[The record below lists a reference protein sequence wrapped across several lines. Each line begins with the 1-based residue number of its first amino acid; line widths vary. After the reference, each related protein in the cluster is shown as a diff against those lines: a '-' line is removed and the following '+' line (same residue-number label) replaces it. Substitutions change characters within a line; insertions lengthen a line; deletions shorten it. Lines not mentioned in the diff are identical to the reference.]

1 MRVLIKNAVIVA
13 PGYPA
18 HGKNSDIFIEDGII
32 AKIAENIEATSDKV
46 ISEKNLHISVGWMD
60 CFADFGEPGGE
71 HRETMAN
78 GLNAAAAGGFTSVM
92 LVPNTEPV
100 TENKSQVEYLIQKSA
115 QSAVDV
121 LPVAAVTKGIKGKEL
136 NEMYELFTNG
146 ALAFSDGY
154 QPIQTSGILQKAL
167 QYVLPFKGTIIQ
179 LPNDETIGK
188 NGLMNE
194 GIYSTR
200 LGLAGK
206 PALSEELMVARD
218 IELLR
223 YTQSALH
230 FTGISTRKSLELI
243 KAAKKDNLRVSCSV
257 APYHLYF
264 TDEDI
269 EGYDTNLKVNP
280 PLRTADDRQAL
291 RDGLMKGD
299 IDFIASHHQPWDWD
313 HKVCEFDKAAFGME
327 GLESVFG
334 VAGASGISVESFIK
348 MQTENIRKVFNL
360 PNLSFVEG
368 EKANLTLFLPGQE
381 FVFEENNI
389 FSKSRNNAFIG
400 KKLKGKVFGIINK
413 DRLFLN

>member
-13 PGYPA
+13 PGSPA

-32 AKIAENIEATSDKV
+32 AKIAESIEGPADKV
-46 ISEKNLHISVGWMD
+46 IGAKNLHVSVGWMD

-71 HRETMAN
+71 QRETMAN

-92 LVPNTEPV
+92 LVPDTDPV
-100 TENKSQVEYLIQKSA
+100 TDNKSQVEYLIQKST

-121 LPVAAVTKGIKGKEL
+121 FPIAAVTKGIKGKEL

-146 ALAFSDGY
+146 SAAFSDGY

-167 QYVLPFKGTIIQ
+167 QYVIPFKGTIIQ
-179 LPNDETIGK
+179 LPNDESIGK

-223 YTQSALH
+223 YTQSAIH

-243 KAAKKDNLRVSCSV
+243 VAAKKDNLRVSCSV
-257 APYHLYF
+257 TPYHLYF
-264 TDEDI
+264 IDSDI
-269 EGYDTNLKVNP
+269 KDYDTNLKVNP
-280 PLRTADDRQAL
+280 PLRTEEDRQAL
-291 RDGLMKGD
+291 RDGVINGD

-334 VAGASGISVESFIK
+334 VVRACGISVENFIR
-348 MQTENIRKVFNL
+348 MQTENIRTVFNL
-360 PNLSFVEG
+360 ATFSLKEG
-368 EKANLTLFLPGQE
+368 EKANLTLFVPEQE
-381 FVFEENNI
+381 YVFEEANI

-400 KKLKGKVFGIINK
+400 KTLIGKVIGIINK
-413 DRLFLN
+413 DKLFLN

>member
-1 MRVLIKNAVIVA
+1 MKVLIKNAVIVA
-13 PGYPA
+13 PGSSA
-18 HGKNSDIFIEDGII
+18 HGKNSDIFIEDSII
-32 AKIAENIEATSDKV
+32 AKIDESIEAKADKV
-46 ISEKNLHISVGWMD
+46 ISEKNLHVSVGWMD

-78 GLNAAAAGGFTSVM
+78 GMNAAAAGGFTSVM
-92 LVPNTEPV
+92 LVPNTDPV
-100 TENKSQVEYLIQKSA
+100 TDNKSQVDYLIQKSA

-121 LPVAAVTKGIKGKEL
+121 LPIAAVTKGIKGKEL

-154 QPIQTSGILQKAL
+154 QSIQSSGILQKAL
-167 QYVLPFKGTIIQ
+167 QYVLPFNGTIIQ
-179 LPNDETIGK
+179 IPNDETIGR
-188 NGLMNE
+188 NGLVNE
-194 GIYSTR
+194 GVYSTR
-200 LGLAGK
+200 FGLAGK

-243 KAAKKDNLRVSCSV
+243 ISAKKDNLRVSCSV
-257 APYHLYF
+257 TPYHLYF

-291 RDGLMKGD
+291 RDGLMNGD

-334 VAGASGISVESFIK
+334 VAGACNIPVESFIK
-348 MQTENIRKVFNL
+348 MQTENIRKVFNMRPL
-360 PNLSFVEG
+360 VFAEG
-368 EKANLTLFLPGQE
+368 EKANLTLFVPGE
-381 FVFEENNI
+381 KFLFEETNI

-400 KKLKGKVFGIINK
+400 KSLVGKVFGIINK
-413 DRLFLN
+413 DKLFLN

>member
-1 MRVLIKNAVIVA
+1 MKVLIKNAVIVD
-13 PGYPA
+13 PGSPA

-32 AKIAENIEATSDKV
+32 AKISESIDLAADKV
-46 ISEKNLHISVGWMD
+46 ISENNLHVSVGWMD

-71 HRETMAN
+71 HRETMIH

-92 LVPNTEPV
+92 LVPNTDPV
-100 TENKSQVEYLIQKSA
+100 TDNKSQVEYLIQKSV

-121 LPVAAVTKGIKGKEL
+121 FPVAAVTKGLKGKEL
-136 NEMYELFTNG
+136 NEMYELFTTG

-154 QPIQTSGILQKAL
+154 QSIQTSGILQKAL
-167 QYVLPFKGTIIQ
+167 QYVLPFNGTIIQ

-188 NGLMNE
+188 HGLVNE

-230 FTGISTRKSLELI
+230 FTGITTRKSLELI
-243 KAAKKDNLRVSCSV
+243 IAAKKDNLRVSCSV
-257 APYHLYF
+257 TPYHLYF
-264 TDEDI
+264 IDEDI
-269 EGYDTNLKVNP
+269 KDYDTNLKVNP
-280 PLRTADDRQAL
+280 PLRTGDDRQAL
-291 RDGLMKGD
+291 RDGLMNGD

-334 VAGASGISVESFIK
+334 VAGAVGVSTDSFIK
-348 MQTENIRKVFNL
+348 MQTENIRKIFNL
-360 PNLSFVEG
+360 GDLSLAEG
-368 EKANLTLFLPGQE
+368 QKANLTLFVPEQE
-381 FVFEENNI
+381 FVFEESNI

-400 KKLKGKVFGIINK
+400 KTLRGKVFGIINK

>member
-1 MRVLIKNAVIVA
+1 MKVLIKNAVIVA
-13 PGYPA
+13 PGSPT

-32 AKIAENIEATSDKV
+32 ARIAESIELDADKV
-46 ISEKNLHISVGWMD
+46 ISENNLHVSIGWMD

-92 LVPNTEPV
+92 LVPNTDPV
-100 TENKSQVEYLIQKSA
+100 TDNKSQVEYLIQKSV
-115 QSAVDV
+115 QSATDIF
-121 LPVAAVTKGIKGKEL
+121 PVAAVTKGIKGKEL

-146 ALAFSDGY
+146 ALAFSDGH
-154 QPIQTSGILQKAL
+154 QSIQSSGLLQKAL

-179 LPNDETIGK
+179 IPNDETIGK

-257 APYHLYF
+257 TPYHLYF
-264 TDEDI
+264 IDKDI

-291 RDGLMKGD
+291 RDGLTNGD

-313 HKVCEFDKAAFGME
+313 YKVCEFDKAAFGME

-334 VAGASGISVESFIK
+334 VAGACSISVENFIK
-348 MQTENIRKVFNL
+348 MQTENIRTVFNL
-360 PNLSFVEG
+360 PILSFAEG
-368 EKANLTLFLPGQE
+368 QKANLTLFFPEQE
-381 FVFEENNI
+381 FVFVESNI
-389 FSKSRNNAFIG
+389 YSKSRNNAFIG
-400 KKLKGKVFGIINK
+400 KTLVGKVFGIINK
-413 DRLFLN
+413 DKLFLN